1 MLILGLERHKLI
13 LALDRTNWKLG
24 KKNIKNL
31 VLALLT
37 QRFRVP
43 LMLSFLPHGGTSD
56 CEVRSTL
63 IDRFVR
69 LFGAARIEILLA
81 DREFIGVNWLQHLN
95 KNSIPFAIRL
105 KANKHDQGNCLNS
118 TRSLR

>member
-1 MLILGLERHKLI
+1 MLILELERRKLV

-24 KKNIKNL
+24 KKDINIL

-37 QRFRVP
+37 QRFRVS

-56 CEVRSTL
+56 YEIRGAL
-63 IDRFVR
+63 MDRFVR

-81 DREFIGVNWLQHLN
+81 DREFIGVT
-95 KNSIPFAIRL
+95 
-105 KANKHDQGNCLNS
+105 GCS
-118 TRSLR
+118 T

>member
-1 MLILGLERHKLI
+1 MKFR
-13 LALDRTNWKLG
+13 WG
-24 KKNIKNL
+24 KRAINIL

-56 CEVRSTL
+56 YEIRGAL
-63 IDRFVR
+63 MDRFVR

-81 DREFIGVNWLQHLN
+81 DR
-95 KNSIPFAIRL
+95 A
-105 KANKHDQGNCLNS
+105 
-118 TRSLR
+118 